1 MILSYPLPEKEEGGI
16 NMSNLERIKEL
27 RDRIEN
33 YKTMAKSEGPRPS
46 IRQGLSQS
54 EAAYNEAYNIL
65 TKEEKKALK
74 KILAL
79 SA

>member
-1 MILSYPLPEKEEGGI
+1 
-16 NMSNLERIKEL
+16 MSNLERIKEL
-27 RDRIEN
+27 KERIDN
-33 YKTMAKSEGPRPS
+33 YKLMAKSEGPRPS

-54 EAAYNEAYNIL
+54 EDAYNEVYKML
-65 TKEEKKALK
+65 TLEEKKELK

>member
-1 MILSYPLPEKEEGGI
+1 
-16 NMSNLERIKEL
+16 MSNLDRIKEL
-27 RDRIEN
+27 RERIET
-33 YKTMAKSEGPRPS
+33 YKIMAKSEGPRPS

-54 EAAYNEAYNIL
+54 EEAYNKAYRML

-74 KILAL
+74 KYLAI

>member
-1 MILSYPLPEKEEGGI
+1 
-16 NMSNLERIKEL
+16 MSNLERIKEL
-27 RDRIEN
+27 KERIDN
-33 YKTMAKSEGPRPS
+33 YKLMAKSEGPRPS

-54 EAAYNEAYNIL
+54 EDDYNEVYKML
-65 TKEEKKALK
+65 TLEEKKELK